1 MHRTLSP
8 IVVSSVALISGCGI
22 QSDVSLLCRGTQ
34 TITKNM
40 TDVERIDRTFG
51 FYIIAERALVD
62 GVTFENFQAERYVF
76 RGVNTDPYGE
86 FSMQKDTGLLRF
98 KTTFKSGSSITESD
112 FEGHC
117 YRPPKV
123 I

>member
-1 MHRTLSP
+1 MAKTLSKF
-8 IVVSSVALISGCGI
+8 VVAAVVLVGGCGI
-22 QSDVSLLCRGTQ
+22 QSDISLLCKGTQ

-62 GVTFENFQAERYVF
+62 GVTFEKFHAERYVI

-98 KTTFKSGSSITESD
+98 KTTYKSGSTIRESD

-117 YRPPKV
+117 YRPTKV